1 MADMVA
7 ARLAGVLRQQ
17 QLQQVHQVLQPKQQQ
32 PLPQQLRSM
41 PQQQQQQQQQSPGVE
56 EDLRSS
62 FGDFSCLQDLQ
73 NILDSC

>member
-1 MADMVA
+1 MVA

-17 QLQQVHQVLQPKQQQ
+17 QLQKQQAQQVLQPKQQQ
-32 PLPQQLRSM
+32 ALPQQIRRM
-41 PQQQQQQQQQSPGVE
+41 PQQQRQQQQQSPGVE

-73 NILDSC
+73 NILDGC

>member
-17 QLQQVHQVLQPKQQQ
+17 QQLQKQQAQQVLQPKQQQ

-41 PQQQQQQQQQSPGVE
+41 PQQQQQSPGVG

>member
-41 PQQQQQQQQQSPGVE
+41 PQQQQQQQQSPGVE